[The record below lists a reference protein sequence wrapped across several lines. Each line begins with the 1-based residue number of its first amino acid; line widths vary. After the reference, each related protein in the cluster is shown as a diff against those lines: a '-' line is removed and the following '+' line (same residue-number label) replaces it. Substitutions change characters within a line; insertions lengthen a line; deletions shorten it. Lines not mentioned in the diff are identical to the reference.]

1 MFRVGFFEDDKSHQL
16 APLSLL
22 RPVFELV
29 CGSSSLRERLI
40 RQLGIDE
47 WSVFVREHLVDTYHE
62 EYPDV
67 PINDFL
73 GDRRTPL
80 LLLNGRWLPTA
91 SDIHHLRNLDVE
103 EAGVID
109 DTLVYLTLD
118 PQDAQIL
125 IQDGNEDLLW
135 SVVRSRKARRALGR
149 IIEYPWDL
157 IDANPAQLLIDFR
170 IRQAMPKQIEIPQHV
185 TVLGSPDQVWISPTA
200 DIEPFVVIDARHGP
214 VSIDDEAIVQ
224 SFTRIEGPSHIG
236 RAARIFRANIRSGTT
251 IGPYCR
257 VGGEVEATIL
267 HAYVNKYHDGF
278 LGHSYVCPWVNLGA
292 LSTNSDLKT
301 DYSTV
306 KVPLQGEL
314 IETGLKK
321 VGCYIG
327 DHTKTGLGSLFNTG
341 SSIGVM
347 CMILP
352 NGGLLP
358 KHIPSFGRIWRGELD
373 DSLNFPAALHAA
385 ATAMLRRDQILT
397 DAQRR
402 LLHYVYQ
409 QSQSERHLALNRQQ
423 SKQSSL
429 PIENRSKR

>member
-29 CGSSSLRERLI
+29 CGSCSLRERMI

-47 WSVFVREHLVDTYHE
+47 WSVFIREHLVDTYRE
-62 EYPDV
+62 TYPLV
-67 PINDFL
+67 SVNDFT
-73 GDRRTPL
+73 GDGRTPL

-91 SDIHHLRNLDVE
+91 SEVHHLRNLDAD

-109 DTLVYLTLD
+109 DTLVYLTLA
-118 PQDAQIL
+118 PQDAKTL
-125 IQDGNEDLLW
+125 IQEGGEERLW
-135 SVVRSRKARRALGR
+135 SMVRSRKARRAQGR
-149 IIEYPWDL
+149 IIEHPWDL
-157 IDANPAQLLIDFR
+157 VDANSSQLLIDFR
-170 IRQAMPKQIEIPQHV
+170 VKQASPRLMECPAQV
-185 TVLGSPDQVWISPTA
+185 AVLGSADQVWISPSA
-200 DIEPFVVIDARHGP
+200 SVEPFVVIDARHGP
-214 VSIDDEAIVQ
+214 VSIDDGAVVQ
-224 SFTRIEGPSHIG
+224 SFTRIEGPCHIG
-236 RAARIFRANIRSGTT
+236 HAAKIFRANLRGGTT
-251 IGPYCR
+251 IGPHCR
-257 VGGEVEATIL
+257 VGGEVEASIL

-306 KVPLQGEL
+306 KVPIQGEL

-321 VGCYIG
+321 VGCFIG

-341 SSIGVM
+341 SSVGVM

-352 NGGLLP
+352 SGGLLP
-358 KHIPSFGRIWRGELD
+358 KHIPSFGRIWHGELD
-373 DSLNFPAALHAA
+373 DRLNFPAALH
-385 ATAMLRRDQILT
+385 TVSIAMQRRDQALS

-409 QSQSERHLALNRQQ
+409 QTQPERDLALERQH
-423 SKQSSL
+423 SKQT
-429 PIENRSKR
+429 IREIKG